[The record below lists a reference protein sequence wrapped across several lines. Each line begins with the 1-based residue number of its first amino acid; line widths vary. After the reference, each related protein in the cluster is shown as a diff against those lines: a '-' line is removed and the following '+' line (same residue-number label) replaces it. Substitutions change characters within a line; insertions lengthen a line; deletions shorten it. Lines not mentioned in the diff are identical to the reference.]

1 MSEFTILERALTAF
15 QKFYGILSNV
25 EWLLSRRAEGH
36 ETRDGVN
43 SEAETSLFNGALDSF
58 IDIFADM
65 CSRIE
70 KHVKQV
76 KKNEII
82 GQVDAIRFVQVGAFR
97 VWDGRLQGLMFYHRQ
112 QDVPVKH
119 ILLDGPYFR
128 ELLEKELGGEGIAGS
143 ISPQKLRGTVKSLR
157 RLFSAGPSR

>member
-36 ETRDGVN
+36 ETRDGAN

-58 IDIFADM
+58 IDVPLTDHSRDDLLSQNICTSDF
-65 CSRIE
+65 RIE

-97 VWDGRLQGLMFYHRQ
+97 VWDGRLQGLMFCTIITHYLDRIER
-112 QDVPVKH
+112 
-119 ILLDGPYFR
+119 ILGPLQITDNR
-128 ELLEKELGGEGIAGS
+128 M
-143 ISPQKLRGTVKSLR
+143 SP
-157 RLFSAGPSR
+157 